1 MLKVSEVTKYIEKLY
16 NVKLLDIQKDFLK
29 HVIAGDTIYTPRCFG
44 RSMIYNGYAEYLK
57 NVVGKSTDYSIDPD
71 DFDKVYT
78 YKDVP
83 RNTLHVADI
92 DKRFKSQN
100 EEKFNREYDCKYKIV
115 KCK

>member
-1 MLKVSEVTKYIEKLY
+1 MLKVCEVAKYIEKLY
-16 NVKLLDIQKDFLK
+16 NIKLLDIQKDFLK

-57 NVVGKSTDYSIDPD
+57 NVLGKSTNYSIDPV

-83 RNTLHVADI
+83 KDYNFANI
-92 DKRFKSQN
+92 DSDV
-100 EEKFNREYDCKYKIV
+100 FNREYICKYETV
-115 KCK
+115 